1 MTTVRNISRLRPFG
15 PKSEYVNV
23 IIETPKGSHTK
34 FKYDERENLF
44 VFDKALPMGQSFP
57 FDYGFVPSTKGGDG
71 DPLDV
76 MVIAAEPTFVG
87 CLVHAKLLGVI
98 EAEQTEN
105 GETERNDR
113 LIAVPVE
120 AKTGKLSSG
129 AVDHLESGLARKISE
144 FFAVYNELQGKR
156 FKTLGC
162 AGPERAAALIRA
174 GTLSSHK
181 QSSGTLPHR
190 KRARSANSTGRSIN
204 NG

>member
-1 MTTVRNISRLRPFG
+1 MTSVHNILHLRPFG
-15 PKSEYVNV
+15 PKLQYVNV
-23 IIETPKGSHTK
+23 IIETPKGSRTK
-34 FKYDERENLF
+34 FKYDEQQNMF

-113 LIAVPVE
+113 LIAVPIE
-120 AKTGKLSSG
+120 AKTGKASSG
-129 AVDHLESGLARKISE
+129 TVDQLGASLARKISK
-144 FFAVYNELQGKR
+144 FFVYNELQGKS
-156 FKTLGC
+156 FKTLGY

-174 GTLSSHK
+174 GMS
-181 QSSGTLPHR
+181 R
-190 KRARSANSTGRSIN
+190 
-204 NG
+204 

>member
-1 MTTVRNISRLRPFG
+1 MSAVRDISRMPPFG
-15 PKSEYVNV
+15 PKSEYVNA
-23 IIETPKGSHTK
+23 IIETPKGSRTK
-34 FKYDERENLF
+34 FKYDEEHGLF
-44 VFDKALPMGQSFP
+44 MFDKALPIGQSFP
-57 FDYGFVPSTKGGDG
+57 FDFGFLPSTKGGDG

-76 MVIAAEPTFVG
+76 LVLTDEPTFVG

-181 QSSGTLPHR
+181 QSSGTLPPSKTGA
-190 KRARSANSTGRSIN
+190 KRELDRAKH
-204 NG
+204 